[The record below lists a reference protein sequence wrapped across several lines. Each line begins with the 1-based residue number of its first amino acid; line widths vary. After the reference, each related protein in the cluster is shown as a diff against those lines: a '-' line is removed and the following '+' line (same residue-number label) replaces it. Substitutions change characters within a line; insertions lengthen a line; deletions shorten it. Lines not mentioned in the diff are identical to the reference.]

1 MQLNERAKKYD
12 PDSPLSSLLSWV
24 ETVILAVFVIILVF
38 TFVLKIV
45 VVVGR
50 SMENTLFENDK
61 LIISHMFYTPSE
73 GDIVVVDAQSMEEI
87 IIKRVIGV
95 PEDIVEINYDNS
107 MIKVNGKEINES
119 YIKESMTDTGSFD
132 KKFYDEKTK
141 TYTYRVPEGYVFVMG
156 DNRNHSTDSRAIG
169 LIPQDEIV
177 GRVIYRF
184 YSEGAQIGT
193 VD

>member
-107 MIKVNGKEINES
+107 TIKVNGKEINES

-132 KKFYDEKTK
+132 KKFYDKKTK